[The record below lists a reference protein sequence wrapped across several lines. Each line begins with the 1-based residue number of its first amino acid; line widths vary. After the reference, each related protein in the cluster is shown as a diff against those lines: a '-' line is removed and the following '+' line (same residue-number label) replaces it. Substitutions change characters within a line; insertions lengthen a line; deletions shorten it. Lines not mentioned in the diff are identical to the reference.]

1 MNFLSKLL
9 ILHLICHYAVQL
21 LTAIFINPQEMIS
34 VGLHERIG
42 DCNEMVPVETVLK
55 VHVDQFVF
63 LTREVTWWRWQST
76 EMCWNENTPPSDQL
90 SILSYLLLC
99 DLITK
104 KFFVEF
110 VDTPKTKIFM
120 RNRLWW
126 KVLRLPLFTESETSI
141 GQQCVVHDMWNWIWV
156 SLNSMEKQI

>member
-63 LTREVTWWRWQST
+63 LTREVTWWR
-76 EMCWNENTPPSDQL
+76 
-90 SILSYLLLC
+90 
-99 DLITK
+99 
-104 KFFVEF
+104 
-110 VDTPKTKIFM
+110 
-120 RNRLWW
+120 
-126 KVLRLPLFTESETSI
+126 
-141 GQQCVVHDMWNWIWV
+141 
-156 SLNSMEKQI
+156 